1 LLLSQKSSSSRT
13 IYTVAGGSQVEF
25 STATAALT
33 NTLLG
38 VSASADRDN
47 LIGFLRGQDSY
58 DEDKDGNLA
67 EDRGWKLGDIFH
79 STPVLIGPPMDASA
93 DSSYIAFKA
102 ANATRTTVILAG
114 ANDGMLHA
122 FRESDGEELWAFVPP
137 DQLNRLKLLIV
148 QSSDHPFYV
157 DAGPIAADVKIGGL
171 WKTIVIF
178 GERRGG
184 RSYHALDVTTPTA
197 PQYLWSFTDT
207 KMGETWSEP
216 VIGKV
221 KMADGTDRFVAFSG
235 GGYDTA
241 ENNQSG
247 KAVFAIDVATGQK
260 LWEYYNSSTSDD
272 HQYMNFSLAANPTA
286 IELNQDDYLDAIYI
300 GDVGGQLWKFD
311 VSAPATLSGGLVPN
325 DVWTGKRLFVAAP
338 AQTNPPAPG
347 EFYPAQAIYAAPA
360 VALDDKGSLWVY
372 FGTGDRNHP
381 NNTANN
387 RFYGIKDTGTTL
399 TGSDLVDATTTSEA
413 TRGWYYSLANNEK
426 VLAAADVFNK
436 IVFFSS
442 FTPTTGNVCTGGGGT
457 ARLYAI
463 QMKTGYAAV
472 DFTSASLP
480 LLATSNST
488 LPRSKIVGTGIPSR
502 PIIVMTESGA
512 TLTTSVVSATT
523 SQQLPSN
530 PAPPP
535 ETVRRILYWKEL
547 L

>member
-1 LLLSQKSSSSRT
+1 
-13 IYTVAGGSQVEF
+13 
-25 STATAALT
+25 
-33 NTLLG
+33 
-38 VSASADRDN
+38 
-47 LIGFLRGQDSY
+47 
-58 DEDKDGNLA
+58 
-67 EDRGWKLGDIFH
+67 
-79 STPVLIGPPMDASA
+79 
-93 DSSYIAFKA
+93 
-102 ANATRTTVILAG
+102 
-114 ANDGMLHA
+114 MLHA

-137 DQLNRLKLLIV
+137 DQLNRLKLLTV

-157 DAGPIAADVKIGGL
+157 DAGPIAADVKIGGV
-171 WKTIVIF
+171 WKTIVVF

-184 RSYHALDVTTPTA
+184 RSYHALDVTTPTT
-197 PQYLWSFTDT
+197 PQYLWSVTDT

-221 KMADGTDRFVAFSG
+221 KIDGTDRFVAFFG
-235 GGYDTA
+235 GGYDTS

-247 KAVFAIDVATGQK
+247 KAAFAIDVATGQK
-260 LWEYYNSSTSDD
+260 LWEYYNSSASDD
-272 HQYMNFSLAANPTA
+272 HNYMNFSLAANPTA
-286 IELNQDDYLDAIYI
+286 VDLNQDDYLDAIYI

-347 EFYPAQAIYAAPA
+347 EYYPTQAIYSAPA
-360 VALDDKGSLWVY
+360 VALDDKANLWVY

-381 NNTANN
+381 NNTASN
-387 RFYGIKDTGTTL
+387 RFYGIKDTGATL
-399 TGSDLVDATTTSEA
+399 TESDLVDATTTSEA
-413 TRGWYYSLANNEK
+413 TRGWYYSLASNEK

-442 FTPTTGNVCTGGGGT
+442 FTPTTVNACTGGGGT
-457 ARLYAI
+457 AKLYSI

-480 LLATSNST
+480 LLTTSNST
-488 LPRSKIVGTGIPSR
+488 LARSKVVGTGIPSR